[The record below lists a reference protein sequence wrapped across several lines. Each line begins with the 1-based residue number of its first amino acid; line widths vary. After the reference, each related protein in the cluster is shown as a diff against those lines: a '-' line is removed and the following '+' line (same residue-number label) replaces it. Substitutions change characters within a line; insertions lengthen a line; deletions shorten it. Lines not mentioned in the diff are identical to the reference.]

1 MKLGHSNIPNDLRT
15 NTRTCESNV
24 WQFSIKVGWD
34 ASLALWILTKVTT
47 RFMESLHVLGIVF
60 AYLPGRKSTCTGEFF
75 FFDISPLKSL
85 DLVLILSVKLD
96 GHRGTW
102 TGCISFV
109 KVNKSKVNYTVMFY

>member
-1 MKLGHSNIPNDLRT
+1 MG
-15 NTRTCESNV
+15 
-24 WQFSIKVGWD
+24 D

-60 AYLPGRKSTCTGEFF
+60 VYLPGRNQLAPVNFF
-75 FFDISPLKSL
+75 FFFYISPLKSL
-85 DLVLILSVKLD
+85 NLVLILSVKLD

-109 KVNKSKVNYTVMFY
+109 KVS